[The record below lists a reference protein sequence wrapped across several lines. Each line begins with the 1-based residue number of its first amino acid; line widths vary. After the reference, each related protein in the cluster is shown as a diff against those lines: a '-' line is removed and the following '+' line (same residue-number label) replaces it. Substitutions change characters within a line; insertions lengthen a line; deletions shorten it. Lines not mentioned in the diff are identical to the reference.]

1 MAFFIASRV
10 LIAAVTALVATF
22 VVFSIV
28 NLVPGDP
35 VLAQLGDIALSN
47 EAFVAAFREKWG
59 LDLPFW
65 QRYLIFLQQLAQ
77 GDLGVSISS
86 QRPVLDDIMQYAPA
100 TIELATLGF
109 LLSLGLG
116 IPLGILAAVYRDSWV
131 DHAARFVSLL
141 GVSSPS
147 FWLAFILLAIF
158 YGGLQI
164 APGPGR
170 LDLGELAAPTVTGFY
185 LIDTALIGDWA
196 AWRSAAAHLIL
207 PSIVLAAATIGL
219 ITRTTRASML
229 ETLEQDYIRTARAK
243 GLGRRQ
249 IVLGQALPN
258 TLVPI
263 VTLSGLAYA
272 QLLTGAV
279 MTETI
284 FSWPGLGRYTFRSA
298 TMLDVPAI
306 MAVTLLVAVVYLLI
320 NLLVDISY
328 PFLDPRA
335 GRQ

>member
-1 MAFFIASRV
+1 
-10 LIAAVTALVATF
+10 
-22 VVFSIV
+22 
-28 NLVPGDP
+28 
-35 VLAQLGDIALSN
+35 
-47 EAFVAAFREKWG
+47 
-59 LDLPFW
+59 
-65 QRYLIFLQQLAQ
+65 
-77 GDLGVSISS
+77 
-86 QRPVLDDIMQYAPA
+86 
-100 TIELATLGF
+100 
-109 LLSLGLG
+109 
-116 IPLGILAAVYRDSWV
+116 
-131 DHAARFVSLL
+131 
-141 GVSSPS
+141 
-147 FWLAFILLAIF
+147 
-158 YGGLQI
+158 
-164 APGPGR
+164 
-170 LDLGELAAPTVTGFY
+170 
-185 LIDTALIGDWA
+185 
-196 AWRSAAAHLIL
+196 
-207 PSIVLAAATIGL
+207 
-219 ITRTTRASML
+219 ML

-298 TMLDVPAI
+298 AMLDVPAI